1 MNGEIDAVEDWQ
13 ELRHGVQLHCGWPVQ
28 ETHTATQ
35 SQLLERPFLDLVC
48 SMWVVIEYAR

>member
-1 MNGEIDAVEDWQ
+1 MDGEIDAVEDWQ